1 MSCPPG
7 TILNP
12 RTYRCVRATG
22 KLARNLARA
31 GNIGEAEIAAAAV
44 YAPPP
49 AERRRTLRR
58 GRNAVAAP
66 VVFYGNAP
74 RPAAVMY
81 QQQAPKPP
89 AEPMRLRGCP
99 PGSVINPSTGRCI
112 TVGGRVYKQLFPAP
126 PPEVPRIAPR
136 RATSEGPVALPA
148 GQPAVAPLGSRDLMA
163 NWTAGNCRN
172 RTDPLTGRAFATA
185 DESYLSSVI
194 RLHNNTCTAAPA
206 LHAAVA
212 SAHKAGRIA
221 SLPDSADPLTL
232 ADFKIL
238 RDAMRR
244 REPGYKLPARRHQPP
259 PPEWQL
265 YVASDRRSGPEFA
278 TVAYVDI
285 TKARRTVYGIEYLDD
300 AIRVDLG
307 FIPITPPAGAIC
319 SAGMIV
325 DLIDRLAKEN
335 RLVVPVAGGWKPAHG
350 FPFTKTYWGQ
360 QKAER
365 FNRLCKDLARAV
377 SLPI

>member
-12 RTYRCVRATG
+12 RTFRCVRATG

-31 GNIGEAEIAAAAV
+31 GNVGEAEIATAAL

-49 AERRRTLRR
+49 AERRRTQRR
-58 GRNAVAAP
+58 GRAP
-66 VVFYGNAP
+66 VVFYGAAARPVAQPSAVRLEP
-74 RPAAVMY
+74 RA
-81 QQQAPKPP
+81 
-89 AEPMRLRGCP
+89 CP
-99 PGSVINPSTGRCI
+99 PGSVMNPSTGRCVK
-112 TVGGRVYKQLFPAP
+112 VGGRVYKELFPAP
-126 PPEVPRIAPR
+126 PPEVPRIDR
-136 RATSEGPVALPA
+136 RATSEGPIALPA
-148 GQPAVAPLGSRDLMA
+148 GEPAVAPLASRDIMA
-163 NWTAGNCRN
+163 GWAAGNCRN

-185 DESYLSSVI
+185 DDAYLASVI

-212 SAHKAGRIA
+212 ASHKAGRVA
-221 SLPDSADPLTL
+221 SLPDSADPMSL

-307 FIPITPPAGAIC
+307 FIPITPPAGAMC
-319 SAGMIV
+319 SAGMVV

-350 FPFTKTYWGQ
+350 FPFTKTYWGT
-360 QKAER
+360 QKTER